1 MMTFYKRL
9 KWRQQLEDIVPFEDR
24 IGTDILLIRD
34 ANIIRANRY
43 IGNQPYKIDVSMAII
58 YDNGEAIFKI
68 NMRKY
73 HIKAPA
79 VLIVMYGQTFEL
91 ISFSND
97 LQGRAIVMSD
107 TFTNKL
113 FSDSDNNQI
122 NQLYLSIST
131 NPIVCFN
138 DETNIFSQ
146 YFELL
151 HNITRS
157 PHSDYKINAVHHL
170 TLAMFYGYSHIKH
183 SFLSN
188 KVKPSR
194 QEEIYSE
201 FLKLLSLNYQNNRE
215 VTFYANKLCITSKH
229 LSRIIKDV
237 SGKTASSIIDDYV
250 STECKALLSSTTL
263 SIQQISNMLNFST
276 QSIFGKYFKRITGYS
291 PSEYRKQQFN
301 Q

>member
-43 IGNQPYKIDVSMAII
+43 IENQPYKIDVSMAII

-79 VLIVMYGQTFEL
+79 VLIVMYAN
-91 ISFSND
+91 I
-97 LQGRAIVMSD
+97 
-107 TFTNKL
+107 L

-276 QSIFGKYFKRITGYS
+276 QSIFGK
-291 PSEYRKQQFN
+291 
-301 Q
+301 